1 MNVGTN
7 DGGKEENC
15 VTLPG
20 LPRLFL
26 YMAYSSDRD
35 PFDDLRSYAS
45 DLVDAAP
52 NLDTSSLHLA
62 DGAPVPRRPHHFTV
76 PAMALMGVAAMLF
89 IAQVGVAVIA
99 NSAVPG
105 DQLYGL
111 DLLVEDAL
119 TTVGAPINV
128 ASERLNEAETLLERD
143 ELTEAIRTARVAYR
157 EMDPPVIGSA
167 LIHLVQVESVLA
179 AGTTPEVES
188 AVRDTF
194 DDLLEASNDAGGIE
208 VGGARTINDASLR
221 VARAAGLDEG
231 GAP

>member
-1 MNVGTN
+1 
-7 DGGKEENC
+7 
-15 VTLPG
+15 
-20 LPRLFL
+20 
-26 YMAYSSDRD
+26 MAHPSSPD

-52 NLDTSSLHLA
+52 SLDTSSLHLA
-62 DGAPVPRRPHHFTV
+62 DGSPVPKRPHHFTV

-89 IAQVGVAVIA
+89 VAQVGVAVVA

-119 TTVGAPINV
+119 TNVGVPINV
-128 ASERLNEAETLLERD
+128 ASERINEAEVLLERD
-143 ELTEAIRTARVAYR
+143 ELDEAIRTARVAYK

-167 LIHLVQVESVLA
+167 LVHLVRVESVLA
-179 AGTTPEVES
+179 AGATPEVES
-188 AVRDTF
+188 AVRDSF
-194 DDLLEASNDAGGIE
+194 ADLLNTTKDAEGVE
-208 VGGARTINDASLR
+208 VGEARDINEGALQ
-221 VARAAGLDEG
+221 VARAAGIDED